1 MKSSLRIPGLLC
13 FAAIASSQLFAQ
25 TGIHPL
31 MRMENVYP
39 ENDVALKV
47 SAMCFLGDDLYVTVF
62 TPDRQNQAPFKEG
75 EVFRIKGLIGGDGH
89 IIADRIM
96 GGLYEPTA
104 IGTFAG
110 KIYIG
115 EKDKISRLDDK
126 NGDGK
131 YSADEKT
138 VLIDGLSQPN
148 FHTYTIGFG
157 IIERDG
163 KTYLAGNLTT
173 SIRSGGAREY
183 NVSVNPKTHRGSTYI
198 LGPITGSETAVDVDI
213 EYLAGGYRTP
223 NGFTVASDGT
233 PIVVDNQG
241 VFNPS
246 NEFIRV
252 SKGGFYGHF
261 LMKRDDSNVAA
272 FQPDEADSMIGGS
285 KYQLPPTVHMPQQLV
300 ARSPAQPMELTGL
313 KGELSVYNGQFL
325 VPDVTK
331 GTMTRIFN
339 EKVGEIWQGAVFKHS
354 SGYDEAGENGFTAG
368 PNRLI
373 EGPDGKYY
381 IGGIGHGGL
390 WRILGAPGEPYTGLQ
405 RLSFRPESERP
416 DSFNEMAAVRDTKEG
431 LEIEFFRPLKSAP
444 EMKDLSMRQWT
455 YIPTNGYGGPEVGL
469 ETLTPKSLTLSEDGK
484 RLRIAVDGLRDNSPP
499 FVTRKEYSNEN
510 VGWVVEIRLDDPT
523 LWANEAWYTMNKHLG
538 ETTQRPIGIDPAMA
552 SKEPIKY
559 AEKVHAAVCSAC
571 HAIDG
576 QQLVGPNF
584 KGLFGRKQRVL
595 NRNGGEKDITVDEKY
610 IVAAI
615 MDPLEDHRVD
625 FPPAMPDPGL
635 LEEEARAIA
644 KWIKT
649 LD

>member
-1 MKSSLRIPGLLC
+1 MKFRPLILLSALAG
-13 FAAIASSQLFAQ
+13 FPLSAQ

-31 MRMENVYP
+31 MKMENVYP

-47 SAMCFLGDDLYVTVF
+47 SAMCFMGEDLYVTVF

-75 EVFRIKGLIGGDGH
+75 EVFRITGLIKGDGH
-89 IIADRIM
+89 IVAEKLM

-110 KIYIG
+110 KLYIG

-131 YSADEKT
+131 YTADEKT
-138 VLIDGLSQPN
+138 ILIDGISQPN

-157 IIERDG
+157 KIERDG

-173 SIRSGGAREY
+173 SIKIGGAREF
-183 NVSVNPKTHRGSTYI
+183 NVTVNPKTHRGSTYM
-198 LGPITGSETAVDVDI
+198 LGPITGTEKAEDVDI

-223 NGFTVASDGT
+223 NGFSVASDGT

-252 SKGGFYGHF
+252 TKGGFYGHF
-261 LMKRDDSNVAA
+261 LLQREDSNTAA
-272 FQPDEADSMIGGS
+272 FQPDGADPVVGGS

-300 ARSPAQPMELTGL
+300 ARSPAQPLELQGL
-313 KGELSVYNGQFL
+313 SGELSAYNGQFL
-325 VPDVTK
+325 VPDVTL
-331 GTMTRIFN
+331 GTMTRIFT
-339 EKVGEIWQGAVFKHS
+339 EKVGDVWQGAVFKHS
-354 SGYDEAGENGFTAG
+354 AGYDKAGENGFTAG
-368 PNRLI
+368 PNRMI
-373 EGPDGKYY
+373 AGPDGKYY

-405 RLSFRPESERP
+405 RLSFRDKLPEG
-416 DSFNEMAAVRDTKEG
+416 FNEMVAVRDTKEG
-431 LEIEFFRPLKSAP
+431 LEIEFFRPLKTAP
-444 EMKDLSMRQWT
+444 EMNGLSMRQWT

-469 ETLTPKSLTLSEDGK
+469 ETLNPKSLTLSEDGK

-499 FVTRKEYSNEN
+499 FASQKGYTSEN
-510 VGWVVEIRLDDPT
+510 VGWVVDIHLNDPT

-538 ETTQRPIGIDPAMA
+538 ETSQRPVGIDSALA
-552 SKEPIKY
+552 AKDPIKY

-584 KGLFGRKQRVL
+584 KGLLGRKQRVV
-595 NRNGGEKDITVDEKY
+595 NRYDGEKDITVDENY
-610 IVAAI
+610 IVASI
-615 MDPLEDHRVD
+615 LDPLEAHRVD

-644 KWIKT
+644 KWIGT
-649 LD
+649 LK